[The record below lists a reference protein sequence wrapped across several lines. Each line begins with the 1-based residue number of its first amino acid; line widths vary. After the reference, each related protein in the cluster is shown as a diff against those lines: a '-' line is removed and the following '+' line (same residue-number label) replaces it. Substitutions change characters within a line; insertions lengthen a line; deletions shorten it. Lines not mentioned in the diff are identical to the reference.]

1 MSERVRQAI
10 RKLTDEREVF
20 TGIASDIDPA
30 AGTCAVTPSDG
41 SPPWFEVALKA
52 HPSATSYVIPADGSQ
67 VVVLKYSQQSAAIIA
82 AADVQRLVWQVED
95 TLLEV
100 TPEGL
105 TLSRSTESLKAL
117 LTDLCAA
124 IEQITVPTAVGPSG
138 VPVNIPAFVQ
148 IRTRIAQLLT

>member
-10 RKLTDEREVF
+10 RKITDEREVF

-52 HPSATSYVIPADGSQ
+52 HPSATSYAIPADGSE
-67 VVVLKYSQQSAAIIA
+67 VVVLKYSDQAAAVIA
-82 AADVQRLVWQVED
+82 AAVIDRIVWQAEN
-95 TLLEV
+95 TTLEV
-100 TPEGL
+100 TPEGVN
-105 TLSRSTESLKAL
+105 LSRNTESLKAI
-117 LTDLCAA
+117 LTDICAA

-138 VPVNIPAFVQ
+138 VPVNISAFVQ